1 MLDFLYAELRRLL
14 DPPGLRSGGRGVYDD
29 RLLTEA
35 PPGDAPAGGLYLG
48 KTAKGTYLRQSGELH
63 LLTLAPTGAGK
74 GIGCVLPNLLT
85 CPDPVVVLDL
95 KGENYRLTHQRRRRM
110 GQSVVRLDPFG
121 VAGTGG
127 DALNPLRDLG
137 EHTPGLTDRAG
148 VLAESMVITS
158 PHEREPHWSEK
169 AKNLLRGLILFVCT
183 YAEDSDRHLGSVR
196 EVLTAPPDDWENYLQ
211 LMRTSDRCEGLL
223 RRAAAEIDRMGREER
238 ASVFSTALRHT
249 AFLESP
255 AVRPA
260 LSGTDTFDLRRLTT
274 EPLSLYLILPPDK
287 IASYVR
293 LMRLWLSALLQT
305 LIARGTVTPAQPRI
319 LFLLDEVAQLGAM
332 NELSQA
338 VSLLRGYGMNLWFF
352 FQDLG
357 QLKSLYPH
365 EAWQS
370 FIANT
375 NIHQYF
381 GIRDLETAKMLSE
394 RIGKT
399 TVRTFNQSISNASNL
414 NTGWSERERELLTPA
429 EILSLPA
436 DELFLFTAGKPPLR
450 GRRLDVR
457 NRRF

>member
-1 MLDFLYAELRRLL
+1 MLDFLRSEFRRLL
-14 DPPGLRSGGRGVYDD
+14 DPPGLRSGDRGLYDD

-35 PPGDAPAGGLYLG
+35 PSPDSGLYLG
-48 KTAKGTYLRQSGELH
+48 KTAKGHYLRQSGELH

-95 KGENYRLTHQRRRRM
+95 KGENYRLTHERRRRM

-121 VAGTGG
+121 VAGSGG
-127 DALNPLRDLG
+127 AALNPLQTLG
-137 EHTPGLTDRAG
+137 EETPGLADRAG

-196 EVLTAPPDDWENYLQ
+196 EILTAPPEDWENYLS
-211 LMRTSDRCEGLL
+211 LMRGSDRCGGLL

-238 ASVFSTALRHT
+238 ASVLSTALRHT
-249 AFLESP
+249 GFLESP
-255 AVRPA
+255 TVLPAV
-260 LSGTDTFDLRRLTT
+260 SGTEPFELRRLTT
-274 EPLSLYLILPPDK
+274 EAVSLYLLLPPDK
-287 IASYVR
+287 IPSYVR
-293 LMRLWLSALLQT
+293 LMRLWLSALLQS
-305 LIARGTVTPAQPRI
+305 LIARGPVAPTQTRI

-332 NELSQA
+332 NELTQA

-370 FIANT
+370 FLANT

-399 TVRTFNQSISNASNL
+399 TVRTFNRSVSNGSNM
-414 NTGWSERERELLTPA
+414 NSGWSERERELLTPA
-429 EILSLPA
+429 EILSLPS
-436 DELFLFTAGKPPLR
+436 DELFLFRAGNAPLR
-450 GRRLDVR
+450 ARRLDYR
-457 NRRF
+457 KERF